1 MLENRYEDTIMGS
14 IVEGKKIDKKTGKT
28 ITQYRAHVRRTGF
41 KSKSKVFAS
50 KREAQD
56 WIRNNEADA
65 ALEKATEGKG
75 ATFKRLIDD
84 FTAAGNCKYAT
95 FAHLDFW
102 LEQFGALKVA
112 DVTRRDINGAKLT
125 LQTRPAMHRS
135 EEGAKPT
142 DRKLTPATINRY
154 LATVSA
160 VFNFAL
166 EHELIDDHP
175 MRGGKV
181 KKLKE
186 SNGRTRILS
195 PIEEG
200 RLLAAARES
209 AWPMMYLFLRMLL
222 GTSARKSEVLD
233 LQWKDIKLED
243 SVAIVTETKNGR
255 ARALPLVTE
264 VKELLAAAS
273 KVRPL
278 HSDYVFYDPKEPT
291 RTKNVDTVWIQ
302 CRKDA
307 GLYKDREDKLD
318 RVVLHTTRHTA
329 VTKLL
334 KGGANTAQAA
344 VVSGHRTLAMLKRYE
359 HLAAQD
365 AVDIAE
371 KLLGGNDSKTAA

>member
-1 MLENRYEDTIMGS
+1 MGS
-14 IVEGKKIDKKTGKT
+14 IVEGKRLDKKTGKAV
-28 ITQYRAHVRRTGF
+28 IQYRAHVRRTGF
-41 KSKSKVFAS
+41 KSKSKVFTS
-50 KREAQD
+50 KREALD
-56 WIRNNEADA
+56 WLRNNEADT
-65 ALEKATEGKG
+65 ALEKATEGRG
-75 ATFKRLIDD
+75 ATFKRLIED

-102 LEQFGALKVA
+102 LEQFSALKVGEI
-112 DVTRRDINGAKLT
+112 TRRDINGAKLT
-125 LQTRPAMHRS
+125 LQNRPAMHRTID
-135 EEGAKPT
+135 GAKPT
-142 DRKLTPATINRY
+142 KNKLTPATINRY
-154 LATVSA
+154 LATLSA

-166 EHELIDDHP
+166 EHELIEEHP

-186 SNGRTRILS
+186 SNGRTRILNA
-195 PIEEG
+195 EEEA
-200 RLLAAARES
+200 RLMAAAAASEWS
-209 AWPMMYLFLRMLL
+209 LLFLFVRMLL
-222 GTSARKSEVLD
+222 TTSARKSEVL
-233 LQWKDIKLED
+233 KLRWNDVKLGD

-255 ARALPLVTE
+255 ARALPLVSE
-264 VKELLAAAS
+264 VKALLEKAK

-278 HSDYVFYDPKEPT
+278 RSDFVFYDPRNPEQV
-291 RTKNVDTVWIQ
+291 KNIDTVWIA
-302 CRKDA
+302 CRKAA
-307 GLYKDREDKLD
+307 GVYQDREDKLD

-371 KLLGGNDSKTAA
+371 KLLGGTDSKTAA